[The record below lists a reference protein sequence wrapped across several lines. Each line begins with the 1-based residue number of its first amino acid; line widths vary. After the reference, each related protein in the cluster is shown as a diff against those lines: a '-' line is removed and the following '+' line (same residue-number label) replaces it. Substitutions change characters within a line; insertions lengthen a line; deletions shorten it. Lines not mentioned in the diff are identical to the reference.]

1 VRQVLRELIAETIPT
16 VALRNASEQP
26 SPPSDL
32 KYCNLRNQEELGL
45 DERNYPVLVWGV
57 YTYWG
62 EFWDSCY
69 TSYYHIDVSDLDAS
83 IYFI

>member
-1 VRQVLRELIAETIPT
+1 VNVRQVLRELIAETIPT
-16 VALRNASEQP
+16 VALRNAAEQP

-32 KYCNLRNQEELGL
+32 KYCNLVNQEGLGL

-62 EFWDSCY
+62 EF
-69 TSYYHIDVSDLDAS
+69 
-83 IYFI
+83 

>member
-1 VRQVLRELIAETIPT
+1 MRQVLRELIAETIPT

-32 KYCNLRNQEELGL
+32 KYCNLRIQEELGL

-62 EFWDSCY
+62 EFWALAIHLNHLHVLIL
-69 TSYYHIDVSDLDAS
+69 TFQFVVV
-83 IYFI
+83 